1 VRHEDVVA
9 RVLCQRVPSEQ
20 RHHAKTRRF
29 SLSIPRHENE
39 KAFPRKMRIERA
51 FFGRGPGRFRT
62 PRAVKSGRRRP
73 STAMTPE
80 IDHPR
85 VDPGLD
91 VALALLSMTSGSR
104 AAENP
109 GTTRV
114 CEKDPKKRWRGRR
127 ARSACLAGRVGFS
140 GSTKIK

>member
-1 VRHEDVVA
+1 
-9 RVLCQRVPSEQ
+9 
-20 RHHAKTRRF
+20 
-29 SLSIPRHENE
+29 
-39 KAFPRKMRIERA
+39 
-51 FFGRGPGRFRT
+51 
-62 PRAVKSGRRRP
+62 
-73 STAMTPE
+73 MTPE

-127 ARSACLAGRVGFS
+127 ARSACPLVGS
-140 GSTKIK
+140 GFGEVQK